1 MKNVDFEE
9 YFQKLVCSLVKGER
23 FPVQAPWRWG
33 TFRLFLKTKSA
44 SESIPQ
50 KQDSSPTSFTR
61 ICIELSIACSFQYNL
76 WLSSY
81 NDLVEAV
88 LEVDSCCM
96 TKAGLVF
103 SKGRKVPRPSAS
115 SAGEPFA
122 FY

>member
-9 YFQKLVCSLVKGER
+9 YFQKLIWSLVKGER

-33 TFRLFLKTKSA
+33 TFRLLLKIKSA
-44 SESIPQ
+44 SESVPLN
-50 KQDSSPTSFTR
+50 QDSSPTSFPR
-61 ICIELSIACSFQYNL
+61 LCFELSLACSFQYNL

-103 SKGRKVPRPSAS
+103 SKRRKVPQRANLSYTA
-115 SAGEPFA
+115 
-122 FY
+122 